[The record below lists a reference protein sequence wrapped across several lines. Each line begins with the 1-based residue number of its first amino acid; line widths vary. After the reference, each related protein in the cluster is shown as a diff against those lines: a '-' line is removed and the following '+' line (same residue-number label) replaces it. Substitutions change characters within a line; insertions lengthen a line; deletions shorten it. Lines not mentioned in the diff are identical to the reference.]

1 MKGETPLRFK
11 NLLSKLKNSWIMT
24 EKKLKQIDI
33 FVFLEWALD
42 KEEEEEEELELEQD
56 ESDKE

>member
-33 FVFLEWALD
+33 FVFLEWVLAG
-42 KEEEEEEELELEQD
+42 EEEELELEQD

>member
-24 EKKLKQIDI
+24 GKKLKQIDI
-33 FVFLEWALD
+33 FVFLEWAL
-42 KEEEEEEELELEQD
+42 EEEEEELELEQD

>member
-33 FVFLEWALD
+33 FVFLEWELAG
-42 KEEEEEEELELEQD
+42 EEEELELEQD